1 MSDIA
6 TRLNAALTDR
16 YRVERELGAGGMA
29 TVWLAQDLKH
39 EREVAIKVL
48 HPDLGA
54 ALGGERFLAE
64 IKTTARLQH
73 PHILPLLDSGEA
85 DGLLYYVM
93 PFVRGETLRTRLTR
107 ESQLP
112 VADALRLSREV
123 ADALTEAHALG
134 IVHRDI
140 KPENILLQGPP
151 GNQHAL
157 VADFGIAL
165 AVQQAGGARM
175 TQTGLSLGT
184 PQYMAPEQAMGDR
197 AVDHRADQYALA
209 AVTYEML
216 TSEPPHSGT
225 NPQAIVAKLLTEAV
239 RPVSVLRPAVPP
251 HVDAAVQVALQKLP
265 ADRFPSVAEFSSALQ
280 GASAHPLVTGLAAPK
295 GVSAATPAKT
305 RVGTWFAAAAVA
317 TVCLGAGWTAARVLG
332 SGSGGRRAPAAD
344 PSAARVITLRQERVL
359 GGIAMSPDGT
369 QYTARVRDSTGNV
382 LKLFSLTGAPPRVLY
397 QGTTATTQF
406 SPSGRLLA
414 SWDLAVQ
421 TLIVADL
428 ATGAVRT
435 LATGVSARSLAWVGD
450 TAILMVPNATGQL
463 VRYSVT
469 GAAPTRLGAL
479 VRNGVNLRHIAAADN
494 GQLLAT
500 VRIADRTM
508 LATIDANGDLLD
520 TIAAIPFPGRLQ
532 VAADVALVLAE
543 GRVWGI
549 PLDHARRRAAGAV
562 AEVLGLQ
569 GSSEASGFTA
579 AASGDLM
586 VLRTSA
592 AGELNLMLVDRTG
605 RAVPAIQREGSYR
618 QPRFAPSGR
627 ILSTMS
633 TGLTTTVGRAGVVD
647 ATRGTIEPLLQD
659 STVFA
664 MQWMPDGG
672 HLLLVLLTAN
682 RTGTRVVSAAADGSG
697 ATQELLRRPNMIFE
711 LERSPDGRTLVW
723 REDAPTT
730 GRDIR
735 MASLDRPTESVPIR
749 ATNADERGIALS
761 RDGRW
766 LAYTSNE
773 SGRDEIYLTRL
784 EANGPRWAVTQGG
797 GGEPRWGLGGEL
809 LYKKSDTVFTV
820 SVRGSD
826 VPEISAPQ
834 RVLVYP
840 SISAPFEALWDVAPD
855 GKRFAMVV
863 QRGEEKRELVL
874 LMNWQGKWRAEQQ
887 RP

>member
-1 MSDIA
+1 VSDVA
-6 TRLNAALTDR
+6 TRLNTALVDR

-29 TVWLAQDLKH
+29 TVWLAHDLKH

-54 ALGGERFLAE
+54 ALGSERFLAE

-112 VADALRLSREV
+112 VADALRLAREV

-216 TSEPPHSGT
+216 TSEPPHSGN

-239 RPVSVLRPAVPP
+239 RPVSVLRPAVPA

-280 GASAHPLVTGLAAPK
+280 GASAHPLVTGLTAAK
-295 GVSAATPAKT
+295 GASAPTPA
-305 RVGTWFAAAAVA
+305 RSRARTWLAAAVVV
-317 TVCLGAGWTAARVLG
+317 TVCVGVGWIAARVSRAG
-332 SGSGGRRAPAAD
+332 GGGRAASDAD
-344 PSAARVITLRQERVL
+344 PSAARVITLRPEPGL
-359 GGIAMSPDGT
+359 AGIALSPDGT
-369 QYTARVRDSTGNV
+369 QYTARVRDSAGNV
-382 LKLFSLTGAPPRVLY
+382 LKLFSLTGAAPRVLY
-397 QGTTATTQF
+397 RGTTGVTQF

-414 SWDLAVQ
+414 SWEISAQAL
-421 TLIVADL
+421 LLADL
-428 ATGAVRT
+428 ATGNVRT
-435 LATGVSARSLAWVGD
+435 LATGVSVRSLAWVGD
-450 TAILMVPNATGQL
+450 SAVLMLPNTTGQL
-463 VRYSVT
+463 HRYSVT
-469 GAAPTRLGAL
+469 GAAPMRLGEI
-479 VRNGVNLRHIAAADN
+479 VRNGVELRQIAAADN

-500 VRIADRTM
+500 VRIADRAM
-508 LATIDANGDLLD
+508 LATIDANGELLD
-520 TIAAIPFPGRLQ
+520 TIAALPNGGRFQ
-532 VAADVALVLAE
+532 VAADIALVLAQ

-549 PLDHARRRAAGAV
+549 PLDRTRRRATGPV

-569 GSSEASGFTA
+569 GSSEASGFS
-579 AASGDLM
+579 AASSGDVL
-586 VLRTSA
+586 VLRTET
-592 AGELNLMLVDRTG
+592 AGERDLMLVDRTG
-605 RAVPAIQREGSYR
+605 RAVPAIKTEGAYR

-627 ILSTMS
+627 SLSTLFA
-633 TGLTTTVGRAGVVD
+633 GYTTTSGQARVID
-647 ATRGTIEPLLQD
+647 ATRGTIEPVLQD
-659 STVFA
+659 SVVFA
-664 MQWMPDGG
+664 TQWMPDGG
-672 HLLLVLLTAN
+672 RLLLVLIAAN
-682 RTGTRVVSAAADGSG
+682 RAGGRVVSAAADGSG
-697 ATQELLRRPNMIFE
+697 AVQELLRRPNFIFE
-711 LERSPDGRTLVW
+711 IERTPDGRALVW
-723 REDAPTT
+723 REDAPVT

-735 MASLDRPTESVPIR
+735 MTSLDRPNESVPLR

-761 RDGRW
+761 RDGQW

-773 SGRDEIYLTRL
+773 GGRDEIYVTRL
-784 EANGPRWAVTQGG
+784 VANGPRWAVTQGG
-797 GGEPRWGLGGEL
+797 GGEPRWGAGGEL
-809 LYKKSDTVFTV
+809 LYRKSDTVFTV
-820 SVRGSD
+820 SVRGRD

-874 LMNWQGKWRAEQQ
+874 LMNWQGKWRAEQGK
-887 RP
+887 P